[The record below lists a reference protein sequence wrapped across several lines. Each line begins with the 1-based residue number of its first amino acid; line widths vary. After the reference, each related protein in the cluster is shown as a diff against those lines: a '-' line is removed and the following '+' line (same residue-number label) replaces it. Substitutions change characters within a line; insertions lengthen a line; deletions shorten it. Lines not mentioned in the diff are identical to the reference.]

1 MKSKANNLEKQLNE
15 TTHKPVL
22 YESLV
27 KALHSLFLMN
37 RNKVLGTGQVPGKNV
52 PSDHLK
58 HPGTLPLDSCGTTL
72 MFGFLVTSVNHTW

>member
-27 KALHSLFLMN
+27 KALHSLSLTN
-37 RNKVLGTGQVPGKNV
+37 RNKVLGTGHVPGKNV
-52 PSDHLK
+52 PGDHL
-58 HPGTLPLDSCGTTL
+58 
-72 MFGFLVTSVNHTW
+72 